1 MLGAQKMPRHLAIWK
16 PLQLASPG
24 QWENLLGDLDPF
36 GIGAEPH
43 VKTGR
48 SKQFLKLHA
57 VRRLRKKRRERGEG
71 RGDLDHRHFRSDSA
85 NSRSTENQTL

>member
-16 PLQLASPG
+16 PLHMASPG

-57 VRRLRKKRRERGEG
+57 VRRLRKKRREGERRRKG
-71 RGDLDHRHFRSDSA
+71 GS
-85 NSRSTENQTL
+85 